1 MTRCGNRRRSG
12 SRTCRQPF
20 LPDEAQLTLL
30 PTVTDVNLVPAT
42 DDPTTTRTPRQSCL
56 RAVGVTT
63 LVLLAAADVV
73 IAIANGKTLWPVLLL
88 LSLGLAAVL
97 WPRAHRPAWLTPRLR
112 TAVPAGASL
121 ALTAVAARTE
131 QLRMFGPGEVAV
143 LLCLL
148 MIAVR
153 TCPPRWA
160 VLCAVL
166 TGAAVIATPLRF
178 YATGTQDDVL
188 ILGLALTAALL
199 VGVTAGVAGYLR
211 SLDHRRGVAVAE
223 TRRSERLA
231 MAADLHD
238 FVAHHVTGIL
248 VHTQMARMMAATE
261 PYRLDPVLAGI
272 EQAATQALDSM
283 RVTVGILRVGG
294 PQETAGLEPGENRP
308 VGDLTTLAELVD
320 GFGGPTSP
328 KAELHRD
335 ASVPRNLPHEV
346 QAAAYR
352 VVQEAL
358 TNVRRHAADAT
369 EVTVGLAHADDTL
382 HVTVRDNG
390 RGGAPMPYAARGGG
404 FGIVGLTERVTA
416 LGGELRTG
424 PRQDHGWEVMALLPA
439 VRQGS

>member
-1 MTRCGNRRRSG
+1 M
-12 SRTCRQPF
+12 
-20 LPDEAQLTLL
+20 
-30 PTVTDVNLVPAT
+30 TDVNLLPAT
-42 DDPTTTRTPRQSCL
+42 DVSTTTQTRRQGCL
-56 RAVGVTT
+56 RTVGVTT
-63 LVLLAAADVV
+63 LLLLAATDVS
-73 IAIANGKTLWPVLLL
+73 IAVANGKTLWPVLLL

-97 WPRAHRPAWLTPRLR
+97 WPCAHRPAWLTPPLR
-112 TAVPAGASL
+112 IAVPAGVSL
-121 ALTAVAARTE
+121 ALTAVATATERVRT
-131 QLRMFGPGEVAV
+131 LGPGEVAV

-160 VLCAVL
+160 LPCAVL
-166 TGAAVIATPLRF
+166 TGGAAIAVPLRF

-188 ILGLALTAALL
+188 ILGFALAVGLL
-199 VGVTAGVAGYLR
+199 SGVTAGVAGYLR

-248 VHTQMARMMAATE
+248 VQTQMARMMAATE
-261 PYRLDPVLAGI
+261 PDRLDPVLAGI
-272 EQAATQALDSM
+272 EQAATQALDSL

-294 PQETAGLEPGENRP
+294 PQETARLEPGENRQ

-320 GFGGPTSP
+320 GFGGPAGP
-328 KAELHRD
+328 KAEVHRD

-369 EVTVGLAHADDTL
+369 EVTVALAHADDTL
-382 HVTVRDNG
+382 HVRVRDNG
-390 RGGAPMPYAARGGG
+390 CGGAPMPYAARGGG

-416 LGGELRTG
+416 LGGTLHAG
-424 PRQDHGWEVMALLPA
+424 PRENHGWEVVALLPA
-439 VRQGS
+439 MRRTD

>member
-1 MTRCGNRRRSG
+1 MN
-12 SRTCRQPF
+12 
-20 LPDEAQLTLL
+20 LL
-30 PTVTDVNLVPAT
+30 PAT
-42 DDPTTTRTPRQSCL
+42 DDLTTTRTRRQGCL
-56 RAVGVTT
+56 RAVGITT
-63 LVLLAAADVV
+63 LVLLAVADGLIAA
-73 IAIANGKTLWPVLLL
+73 ANGKTLWPVFLL

-97 WPRAHRPAWLTPRLR
+97 WPSAHRPAWLTPQLR
-112 TAVPAGASL
+112 AAVPAGVSL
-121 ALTAVAARTE
+121 LLTAVATSTERMRT
-131 QLRMFGPGEVAV
+131 LGPGEVAV

-160 VLCAVL
+160 LLCAVL
-166 TGAAVIATPLRF
+166 TGGATIAAPLRF
-178 YATGTQDDVL
+178 YEVIAKED
-188 ILGLALTAALL
+188 ALL
-199 VGVTAGVAGYLR
+199 FTPPMALLTGIFAGLGGYLR
-211 SLDHRRGVAVAE
+211 SLDRRRGVAVAE

-248 VHTQMARMMAATE
+248 VQAQMARMMAATE
-261 PYRLDPVLAGI
+261 AGRLDPVLAGI
-272 EQAATQALDSM
+272 EHAATQALDSM
-283 RVTVGILRVGG
+283 RVTVGILRGG
-294 PQETAGLEPGENRP
+294 PQETARLEPGEKRP
-308 VGDLTTLAELVD
+308 MGDLTTLAELVG
-320 GFGGPTSP
+320 GFGGPTGP

-335 ASVPRNLPHEV
+335 ASVPQNLPHEV

-369 EVTVGLAHADDTL
+369 EVTVALTHADSTL

-416 LGGELRTG
+416 LGGTLHTG
-424 PRQDHGWEVMALLPA
+424 PRKDQGWEVVALLPA
-439 VRQGS
+439 ARRAH